1 MYMKKS
7 TVAAGVAGLA
17 AGAALGVLFAPKS
30 GKETREDLMK
40 ALDNLSNKVKALKPE
55 DVKKYV
61 DKNIKKIKKE
71 LDELSMEKVL
81 KAAKKKA
88 NQVQDSIES
97 LANYVKEKGT
107 PVLEG
112 MANDLREKVIS
123 AAQEVIDKL
132 EEK

>member
-1 MYMKKS
+1 MKKS

-71 LDELSMEKVL
+71 LDELTGKKEIIEL
-81 KAAKKKA
+81 KLKSLKGGEE
-88 NQVQDSIES
+88 ES
-97 LANYVKEKGT
+97 
-107 PVLEG
+107 
-112 MANDLREKVIS
+112 
-123 AAQEVIDKL
+123 
-132 EEK
+132 

>member
-1 MYMKKS
+1 MKKS

-40 ALDNLSNKVKALKPE
+40 ALDDLSKKVKALKPE

-81 KAAKKKA
+81 KTAKKKA
-88 NQVQDSIES
+88 NQVQDSI
-97 LANYVKEKGT
+97 
-107 PVLEG
+107 
-112 MANDLREKVIS
+112 
-123 AAQEVIDKL
+123 
-132 EEK
+132 

>member
-1 MYMKKS
+1 MKKS

-40 ALDNLSNKVKALKPE
+40 ALDNLSNKVKALKLE

-97 LANYVKEKGT
+97 LAIYVKEKGT
-107 PVLEG
+107 PVLED
-112 MANDLREKVIS
+112 AVEQIRLKAIDVTE
-123 AAQEVIDKL
+123 AALAKL
-132 EEK
+132 EK

>member
-1 MYMKKS
+1 MKKS

-81 KAAKKKA
+81 KVAKKKA
-88 NQVQDSIES
+88 NQVQDSIEC

-107 PVLEG
+107 PVLED
-112 MANDLREKVIS
+112 AVEQIRLKAIDVTE
-123 AAQEVIDKL
+123 AALAKL
-132 EEK
+132 EK

>member
-40 ALDNLSNKVKALKPE
+40 ALDDLSKKVKALKPE

-81 KAAKKKA
+81 KTAKKKA

-97 LANYVKEKGT
+97 LAKYVKEKGT
-107 PVLEG
+107 PVLED
-112 MANDLREKVIS
+112 AVEQIRLKAIDVTE
-123 AAQEVIDKL
+123 AALAKL
-132 EEK
+132 EK